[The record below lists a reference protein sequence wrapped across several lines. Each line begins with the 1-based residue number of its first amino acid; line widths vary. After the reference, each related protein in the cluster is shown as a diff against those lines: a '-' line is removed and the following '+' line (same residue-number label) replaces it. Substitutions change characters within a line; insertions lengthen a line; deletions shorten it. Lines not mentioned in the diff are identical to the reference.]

1 MESKLLRPNT
11 ESFYLRFLGLT
22 LRIILVKDQMK
33 ISNYNRLL
41 IFFVLLFLLSG
52 CATATWQENKKAII
66 GGVGGAAAG
75 GLIASAF
82 KANAVGI
89 VGGALL
95 GGLVGGAVG
104 NRMDA
109 ADRREAYHATQ
120 YSLEKNPSG
129 TETKWHNPDS
139 GNYGSVTPLNSQQV
153 SNGRYCREYSHQVTI
168 NSQTEQ
174 AHGTACR
181 QPDGSW
187 QINS

>member
-1 MESKLLRPNT
+1 MEA
-11 ESFYLRFLGLT
+11 FICAFLGLT
-22 LRIILVKDQMK
+22 LRMIIMEDQMK
-33 ISNYNRLL
+33 VSNYKKLL
-41 IFFVLLFLLSG
+41 TFFVLLFLLSG
-52 CATATWQENKKAII
+52 CATTTWQENTKAII
-66 GGVGGAAAG
+66 GGVGGTAAG

-82 KANAVGI
+82 NANTAGI

-95 GGLVGGAVG
+95 GGLIGGAVG

-120 YSLEKNPSG
+120 NSLEKNPSG

-139 GNYGSVTPLNSQQV
+139 GNRGSVTPLNSYPV

-168 NSQTEQ
+168 NGKTEQ

-187 QINS
+187 QIKG